1 LITLFV
7 TTEEAVAILLF
18 VRAVPA
24 PRPEA
29 PAAVLV
35 MARAIRV
42 FGHASA
48 RVAGARAETLFIAA
62 LTLVAAVTDLSARAV
77 IVRLVDRFVVT
88 GMTVAVVVVFI
99 ITVMSAVVPATVVVA
114 VPVVMAAV
122 AVLAAAS
129 RP

>member
-1 LITLFV
+1 
-7 TTEEAVAILLF
+7 
-18 VRAVPA
+18 
-24 PRPEA
+24 
-29 PAAVLV
+29 

-48 RVAGARAETLFIAA
+48 RVAGARAEALFIAA

-88 GMTVAVVVVFI
+88 RMTVAVVVVFI
-99 ITVMSAVVPATVVVA
+99 ITVMPPVVPAVVVA

-122 AVLAAAS
+122 AVLAAA